1 MYVPLNIFTNFD
13 KFYIL
18 SFLFN
23 IYNIFNFKLLF
34 NLKSLEVST
43 IDLSKKVLIITLLIF
58 AVLTAAFTFTHN
70 MQLSNF
76 LELEQAD
83 TLENVE
89 RVQNAV
95 STRQGYIDYIVQDW
109 ACWDD
114 TYQFI
119 EDGNQQYID
128 VDLQNETLAGIRVN
142 VMLFVNESGD
152 VVYTKS
158 VDINSTEE
166 RPVPAGLLKMIE
178 EGTLLTTG
186 ENDTISGIV
195 LLDEGPMFIA
205 CHPILTTKYE
215 GPSKGTLI
223 FGRFFDNYLLESFKD
238 TTRSSLSMYRTDQEM
253 PSDFQE
259 EFQKFSETPDM
270 ILVEPLSEERVAGYF
285 ELRDISDQPA
295 LIIRAD
301 FPRELYL
308 HGERTLNYMYLFL
321 LFTGLLTG
329 IGVKFALDRLFIS
342 RLVEIDDFVTKV
354 RSEKDLSKR
363 LSLKDN
369 DELYRLSREING
381 MLNEIDLAEQGV
393 KAQEREKKVLL
404 DSLNEL
410 VVFVNPEMK
419 IIWANKAALKYM
431 QMDLEKAV
439 GLFLKAAP
447 DISGQLV
454 EYTQL
459 EQAFVTGEKKSGEF
473 TSKDGRIWFF
483 QAIPVADEN
492 GKIIGVMETRRDVTE
507 SKKAEQLLRE
517 KHIAEAANRTKSEF
531 LANMSHE
538 LRTPLNSIIG
548 FSDLL
553 YEKVYGELNV
563 KQIKAVGNI
572 SRSGKHLL
580 NLIND
585 ILDLS
590 KVEAGKLELD
600 YKDFELASK
609 LNSIKNMLS
618 PIADKKMIKVEIQ
631 VDKNL
636 ATIRA
641 DDARFVQILY
651 NLLDN
656 AIKFS
661 HENGLVKIEAKKKG
675 ELVEVTVKDYGI
687 GIKVEDQNKLF
698 KPFSQVDSFFSKQF
712 QGTGLGLALVKQL
725 VNLHGGYVWFSSKIE
740 EGSTFAFTLPIN
752 RDDRNGDNGE
762 IKSLNRAETA
772 ENPDF

>member
-1 MYVPLNIFTNFD
+1 M
-13 KFYIL
+13 
-18 SFLFN
+18 
-23 IYNIFNFKLLF
+23 
-34 NLKSLEVST
+34 
-43 IDLSKKVLIITLLIF
+43 
-58 AVLTAAFTFTHN
+58 
-70 MQLSNF
+70 
-76 LELEQAD
+76 
-83 TLENVE
+83 ENVE

-158 VDINSTEE
+158 VDVDSTEE
-166 RPVPAGLLKMIE
+166 IPVPAVLLKMIE
-178 EGTLLTTG
+178 EGTLLTEG

-253 PSDFQE
+253 PPDFQE
-259 EFQKFSETPDM
+259 EFTKFLETPDRTF
-270 ILVEPLSEERVAGYF
+270 VEPLSEERVAGYF
-285 ELRDISDQPA
+285 ELRDISGQPA

-308 HGERTLNYMYLFL
+308 HGERTLNQMYLFL

-329 IGVKFALDRLFIS
+329 LGVKFALDRLFIS

-381 MLNEIDLAEQGV
+381 MLNEIDLVEQELKAE
-393 KAQEREKKVLL
+393 EREKKVLL
-404 DSLNEL
+404 DSLNEI
-410 VVFVNPEMK
+410 VVFVNPEMR
-419 IIWANKAALKYM
+419 IIWANKAALKHM
-431 QMDLEKAV
+431 QMDLEEAKMV
-439 GLFLKAAP
+439 CLKDTLSISSPLF
-447 DISGQLV
+447 
-454 EYTQL
+454 EYLQL
-459 EQAFVTGEKKSGEF
+459 ERIFVTGDKMSGEF
-473 TSKDGRIWFF
+473 TSGDGRVWFF

-492 GKIIGVMETRRDVTE
+492 GKIMGVMETCRDVTE
-507 SKKAEQLLRE
+507 SKKAEQLLQE
-517 KHIAEAANRTKSEF
+517 KQIAEVANRTKSEF

-553 YEKVYGELNV
+553 HEKVYGELSV

-600 YKDFELASK
+600 YKEFELASK

-631 VDKNL
+631 VDKSL
-636 ATIRA
+636 TTIRA
-641 DDARFVQILY
+641 DEDRFVQVLY

-675 ELVEVTVKDYGI
+675 DLVEVTVKDNGI

-698 KPFSQVDSFFSKQF
+698 KPFSQVDSFSSKKF

-725 VNLHGGYVWFSSKIE
+725 VNLHGGYVWFSSKIG
-740 EGSTFAFTLPIN
+740 EGSTFAFTIPIN
-752 RDDRNGDNGE
+752 GNKRNGGNSE
-762 IKSLNRAETA
+762 VEPLNSVETA

>member
-1 MYVPLNIFTNFD
+1 M
-13 KFYIL
+13 
-18 SFLFN
+18 
-23 IYNIFNFKLLF
+23 
-34 NLKSLEVST
+34 LEVST
-43 IDLSKKVLIITLLIF
+43 IDISKKVLIITLLIF

-70 MQLSNF
+70 MQLSTF
-76 LELEQAD
+76 LELEKAD
-83 TLENVE
+83 TLKNVE

-95 STRQGYIDYIVQDW
+95 VARQGYIDYLVQDW
-109 ACWDD
+109 ACWND

-119 EDGNQQYID
+119 EDRNQQYID

-142 VMLFVNESGD
+142 IMIFVNESGN
-152 VVYTKS
+152 VIYAKS
-158 VDINSTEE
+158 VDVDSKEE
-166 RPVPAGLLKMIE
+166 KSVPAGLLKMIE
-178 EGTLLTTG
+178 AGTLLTKG
-186 ENDTISGIV
+186 KNDTIRGII
-195 LLDEGPMFIA
+195 LLDEGPMFIS

-215 GPSKGTLI
+215 GPSRGTLI

-238 TTRSSLSMYRTDQEM
+238 VTRSSLSMYRTDQEM
-253 PSDFQE
+253 PPDFQE
-259 EFQKFSETPDM
+259 ELIKFLETPDQTF
-270 ILVEPLSEERVAGYF
+270 VEPLSEEKVAGYF

-308 HGERTLNYMYLFL
+308 HGERTLNHMYLFL

-329 IGVKFALDRLFIS
+329 LGVKFALDRLFIS

-363 LSLKDN
+363 LSLKDD

-381 MLNEIDLAEQGV
+381 MLNEIDLAEQGL
-393 KAQEREKKVLL
+393 KAQERDKKVLL

-410 VVFVNPEMK
+410 VVFVNPEMR

-431 QMDLEKAV
+431 QIDLEKAV
-439 GLFLKAAP
+439 GVFIKAAP
-447 DISGQLV
+447 NISGQLV
-454 EYTQL
+454 EHLQI
-459 EQAFVTGEKKSGEF
+459 EQVFVTGEKKSGEF
-473 TSKDGRIWFF
+473 TSKDGRTWFI

-492 GKIIGVMETRRDVTE
+492 GKIMGVMETRRDVTE
-507 SKKAEQLLRE
+507 SKKAEQLLQE
-517 KHIAEAANRTKSEF
+517 KLVAEVANRTKSEF

-553 YEKVYGELNV
+553 YEKVYGELNA
-563 KQIKAVGNI
+563 KQSKAVGNI

-580 NLIND
+580 NLINE

-590 KVEAGKLELD
+590 KVEAGKLELN
-600 YKDFELASK
+600 YTEFELASK
-609 LNSIKNMLS
+609 LNAIKNMLS
-618 PIADKKMIKVEIQ
+618 PIAGKKLIKVEIQ
-631 VDKNL
+631 VDRNL
-636 ATIRA
+636 TTIRA
-641 DDARFVQILY
+641 DEARFVQILY

-661 HENGLVKIEAKKKG
+661 HENGLVKINARKKG
-675 ELVEVTVKDYGI
+675 DLVEVIVKDNGI
-687 GIKVEDQNKLF
+687 GINVEDQKKLF

-725 VNLHGGYVWFSSKIE
+725 VSLHGGYIWFSSKTG
-740 EGSTFAFTLPIN
+740 EGSTFAFTIPIN
-752 RDDRNGDNGE
+752 GDQRDGGNGE
-762 IKSLNRAETA
+762 VESLNSAKKDEK
-772 ENPDF
+772 PDF